1 MPTYQNHDIVGLQ
14 DRLYTLK
21 CHLYV
26 IEAAISCPQ
35 SQDNNGEETVDGLTE
50 LLTEEQQELEDISNV
65 LETWKTPRDPKT
77 QGNVIRIEVDLDER
91 PQSARVH

>member
-21 CHLYV
+21 CQLSV
-26 IEAAISCPQ
+26 LERAISCPQ
-35 SQDNNGEETVDGLTE
+35 SQDANDEE
-50 LLTEEQQELEDISNV
+50 LLNGMMGLVVEEQEELEDISNV

-77 QGNVIRIEVDLDER
+77 QSNVIRLAVDLDER